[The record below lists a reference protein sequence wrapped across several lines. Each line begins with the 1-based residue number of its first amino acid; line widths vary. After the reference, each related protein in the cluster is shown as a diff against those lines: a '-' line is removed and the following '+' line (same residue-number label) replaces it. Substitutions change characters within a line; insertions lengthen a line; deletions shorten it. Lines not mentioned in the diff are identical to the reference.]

1 MTLNDLID
9 ALAAEIETVQ
19 PDLERDLKQLA
30 CLEAEDPAFMDA
42 LDQYASQAQRMGEAA
57 ELAGFP
63 GLQAVCEHVVE
74 NTLLMAALPV
84 AERGE
89 LLQFLHGWPPLVVQY
104 LRDLSDPSLAAGL
117 VDHLVQA
124 PSPLDEERALKVA
137 HMLGSMEA
145 QLHAPYGDG
154 VPSRPVL
161 ATPADVALEIPEDVD
176 QKLIEGFF
184 TEAPD
189 QARYLVDLARN
200 LASGEGDSSDLIAAK
215 RVVHT
220 LKGSGSIIG
229 LRGLS
234 SLGHHLEDILEHF
247 ERSGSQ
253 VARPV
258 ADALLDAAWC
268 LEQMIGFVL
277 GTDEYPGQAQAVL
290 QTVLDLANR
299 IDRGETLEVPLVRV
313 ERSESAAP
321 SEAIPVLAAPGVDA
335 PAGVGQQAVAPAQ
348 AGRRNAEPTV
358 TASPAAALRVSV
370 ERVDEL
376 FRVAGEISVHSA
388 AMEARMK
395 ALIDGSRALLA
406 QNLRMQK
413 RLFELETVVDV
424 RALTM
429 MRARGDGEAGAYFD
443 PLELDQYNEL
453 HSATHALMEEAAD
466 ARALTGGLEEEIART
481 ASLQARQ
488 QRLSR
493 DLQHLVINT
502 RMTEVGVL
510 ASRLHRNVR
519 STCQATG
526 KQAELVIHGGAT
538 LIDSDVLNRL
548 ADPLLH
554 VLRNA
559 VDHGLESPEERLAAG
574 KPASGTI
581 VLSFSRQGQQVV
593 MRCQDDGRGLDYPAI
608 RARAID
614 RGLISPTQVVSDEE
628 LARLI
633 LMSGF
638 STRHTI
644 NELSGRGVGLDVVRE
659 WASST
664 SGSIRVS
671 SRPAEGCTLELR
683 FPASLSTMQS
693 LIVEAA
699 GQRFALPSVQV
710 ERAVSRGVGSFERLG
725 DKLVYRLDRFVHPA
739 MLLAELAGLPA
750 GDGATNNL
758 SNLDAVLV
766 RIDDRIHALA
776 VEGLVDSRELLVK
789 NPGRYARHVRGVA
802 GLSIL
807 GDGSVAVNLDL
818 SQLFAGVGSAARG
831 ASRTAASRGAA
842 MHGAQTSGEAGEES
856 GQGRARSPL
865 AVLIVDDAL
874 SVRNSLQQVMQDAG
888 FRAETARDGIEAI
901 SALTGFRPDVVLTDL
916 EMPNMNGLELTTHIR
931 GREDLKDL
939 PVIMITSRS
948 QDKHRRMA
956 EKAGVDSYITKPY
969 NDVELL
975 ETIRTWMAGRGC
987 VRS

>member
-19 PDLERDLKQLA
+19 PDLERDLQQLA

-84 AERGE
+84 HERGE

-124 PSPLDEERALKVA
+124 PSPLDEDRALKVA

-154 VPSRPVL
+154 APARPVL

-268 LEQMIGFVL
+268 LEQMIGYVL

-299 IDRGETLEVPLVRV
+299 IDRGETLEVPLARV

-321 SEAIPVLAAPGVDA
+321 PAPILAVAAPGVEA
-335 PAGVGQQAVAPAQ
+335 HAGAGQQAATPAQ

-395 ALIDGSRALLA
+395 ALIEGSRALLA

-424 RALTM
+424 RALTV
-429 MRARGDGEAGAYFD
+429 MRARGNSEAGAYFD

-559 VDHGLESPEERLAAG
+559 VDHGLELPQERLAAG
-574 KPASGTI
+574 
-581 VLSFSRQGQQVV
+581 
-593 MRCQDDGRGLDYPAI
+593 
-608 RARAID
+608 
-614 RGLISPTQVVSDEE
+614 
-628 LARLI
+628 
-633 LMSGF
+633 
-638 STRHTI
+638 
-644 NELSGRGVGLDVVRE
+644 
-659 WASST
+659 
-664 SGSIRVS
+664 
-671 SRPAEGCTLELR
+671 
-683 FPASLSTMQS
+683 
-693 LIVEAA
+693 
-699 GQRFALPSVQV
+699 
-710 ERAVSRGVGSFERLG
+710 
-725 DKLVYRLDRFVHPA
+725 
-739 MLLAELAGLPA
+739 
-750 GDGATNNL
+750 
-758 SNLDAVLV
+758 
-766 RIDDRIHALA
+766 
-776 VEGLVDSRELLVK
+776 
-789 NPGRYARHVRGVA
+789 
-802 GLSIL
+802 
-807 GDGSVAVNLDL
+807 
-818 SQLFAGVGSAARG
+818 
-831 ASRTAASRGAA
+831 
-842 MHGAQTSGEAGEES
+842 
-856 GQGRARSPL
+856 
-865 AVLIVDDAL
+865 
-874 SVRNSLQQVMQDAG
+874 
-888 FRAETARDGIEAI
+888 
-901 SALTGFRPDVVLTDL
+901 
-916 EMPNMNGLELTTHIR
+916 
-931 GREDLKDL
+931 
-939 PVIMITSRS
+939 
-948 QDKHRRMA
+948 
-956 EKAGVDSYITKPY
+956 
-969 NDVELL
+969 
-975 ETIRTWMAGRGC
+975 
-987 VRS
+987 